1 MVLNSVGFNELHE
14 IFGNRLITNVSTAN
28 LTTSQVGGPADGL
41 ITVKNVDELL
51 EVSWQLN
58 RIQIP
63 FIVLG
68 GGSNV
73 LVSDAGIRGIV
84 IHNMAREVYFD
95 LNSKPPK
102 VWAAS
107 GANFGL
113 LARMAVAKNLTGL
126 EWAAGIPGSV
136 GGAIIGNAGAHGSEM
151 SDNLILAEILHLNNG
166 KEDNNVSEKLHK
178 REEWPVERLEF
189 NYRSSKLKRM
199 PVDGIDTILFK
210 KQDRPEFIV
219 LSALIRL
226 EKGEKVNVRSKLLEF
241 STYRR
246 RTQPP
251 GASMGSMFKNPKGDY
266 AGRLIEAVGLKGMR
280 IGRAEIS
287 RYHANFFTN
296 LGGATALDIWELIK
310 LAREQV
316 MEKFG
321 INLELEIELI
331 GDWEFSNGQ

>member
-1 MVLNSVGFNELHE
+1 MVMNSVGFKELRK
-14 IFGNRLITNVSTAN
+14 IFGTRLITNVSLAN

-51 EVSWQLN
+51 EVSWELDK
-58 RIQIP
+58 IQVP

-84 IHNMAREVYFD
+84 VHNMAREVHFNM
-95 LNSKPPK
+95 NSKPPK

-166 KEDNNVSEKLHK
+166 KEDNNVSDKLPK
-178 REEWPVERLEF
+178 RVEWPVDQLEL

-199 PVDGIDTILFK
+199 SVDGIETILSK

-226 EKGEKVNVRSKLLEF
+226 DKGDKVDVRRKLLEY
-241 STYRR
+241 SAYRR

-266 AGRLIEAVGLKGMR
+266 AGRLIEAVGLKGTR
-280 IGRAEIS
+280 VGRAEIS
-287 RYHANFFTN
+287 KFHANFFIN
-296 LGGATALDIWELIK
+296 LGGATASDIWELIQ

-316 MEKFG
+316 REKIG

-331 GDWEFSNGQ
+331 GEWEFSNG